1 MNKKIIAAVTT
12 ASCLIGT
19 PMTAMADE
27 ITTPSVDDVNRQL
40 DSSAKAVSAAQSAVD
55 AVNEHEQDVALKQS
69 VVNEAKES
77 LDSAES
83 NLNQAK
89 DAYQASQEN
98 VANAT
103 KAEANAQAVMNSAKV
118 DMDAANQQVNDR
130 QQALDSF
137 DADAASKELEEAKA
151 SLDTAQEALSQASKE
166 HDDALA
172 QANAKQEA
180 LNKADAAET
189 ASKQAYDD
197 ASKKVDDLQA
207 LKDAGSKEAALQ
219 RLQEAEKKQQELQTK
234 RDTAAKAES
243 VAVNAL
249 SAAVKNNDSAKSSL
263 KLAQSAATAKEAAA
277 KNAEAQL
284 KLGTLGWFQS
294 RGSTQ
299 AVKILTDPKT
309 TMYVDAIKIGDPEDA
324 TSLENMKA
332 SLAYIRQC
340 NELRAKHGLPPLKID
355 DTRMAQAEAN
365 ADWSR
370 NHASHSGQFTSGE
383 NLSWNYDKD
392 PFKGWYYEEKAE
404 FDSGNHKFNDTGH
417 YQNIVDPMYKT
428 TGFAIAQGGSAFP
441 GASTY
446 TQEFYW
452 QNISSAQTVD
462 EYEKQFNA
470 YYNPLKSASDD
481 YKKALEKVEAAQS
494 SVDKTSSLLKQ
505 VQDEASRATSYREQV
520 DAQLKQAQDEVA
532 KAKAAYDAIANA
544 PGQVRLKSNVSIDDA
559 LVKAKQE
566 KENKFQEWQSAKKSH
581 AVALDEFNSA
591 QSLVEKRVQALND
604 ARADLDTAQK
614 NYDEKLSGSST
625 DALEKA
631 LAESKAAYN
640 ACVAKYH
647 EAVEAHNASVE
658 KLARENAG
666 LDAAK
671 QSLDDAQK
679 VYDDAKSR
687 YDSASSDLDKA
698 KANLD
703 AAKSLLNA
711 IKSKEEAAKNAEAE
725 ANKRLDT
732 ILDDADGHDAYRV
745 VPVNAKKDSSSSDE
759 DASTK
764 ARNVS
769 ESESTVDG
777 SNSASDDG
785 LAATGANSI
794 IMWAMSVIA
803 LLTGTSLIGLKSRF
817 GSRVTG
823 RVDDG
828 Q

>member
-1 MNKKIIAAVTT
+1 MNKKIIAVVTT

-83 NLNQAK
+83 NLNQAE
-89 DAYQASQEN
+89 DAYQASQGN

-103 KAEANAQAVMNSAKV
+103 EAEANAQAVMNSAKV

-151 SLDTAQEALSQASKE
+151 GLDTAQEALSQASKE

-234 RDTAAKAES
+234 RDTAAKAET

-263 KLAQSAATAKEAAA
+263 KSAQSTATAKEAAA

-294 RGSTQ
+294 RGSTK

-332 SLAYIRQC
+332 SLSYIRQC

-370 NHASHSGQFTSGE
+370 HHESHSGQFTSGE

-404 FDSGNHKFNDTGH
+404 FDSGNHNFNDTGH

-428 TGFAIAQGGSAFP
+428 TGFAIAQGGSVYP

-470 YYNPLKSASDD
+470 YYNPLKSASND
-481 YKKALEKVEAAQS
+481 YKKALEKVEAAQA
-494 SVDKTSSLLKQ
+494 SVDKTASLLKQ
-505 VQDEASRATSYREQV
+505 AQDEASRATSYREQV

-544 PGQVRLKSNVSIDDA
+544 PDQVRLKSNVSIDDA

-581 AVALDEFNSA
+581 AVALNEFNSA
-591 QSLVEKRVQALND
+591 QSLVEERVQALND

-631 LAESKAAYN
+631 LAESKAAYD
-640 ACVAKYH
+640 ACVTKYH

-732 ILDDADGHDAYRV
+732 ILDNADGRDAYRV

-794 IMWAMSVIA
+794 IMWAMSVLA
-803 LLTGTSLIGLKSRF
+803 LLTGASLIGLKSRF
-817 GSRVTG
+817 GSRVAG
-823 RVDDG
+823 RVDDD